1 MKKVIPILAVSLA
14 VVAVGIAGFF
24 VCDATKTQP
33 IIRAINRANI
43 TREIRVQEFSRMLA
57 DSIAATEAWLVTA
70 RVKDSVLVSE
80 AIARTKTTYAGR
92 EDRPFYQESIGS
104 LEKMLSDIRSEQLPY
119 MIHTRR
125 HIDWMKQEI
134 AWLNRE
140 AELLP

>member
-33 IIRAINRANI
+33 LIRAIDRTNDA
-43 TREIRVQEFSRMLA
+43 REIRVQDFSGMLA
-57 DSIAATEAWLVTA
+57 DSIAATEAWLAQA
-70 RVKDSVLVSE
+70 RAKDSLDVVKSIE
-80 AIARTKTTYAGR
+80 HIKVTYADSKHTTAFTDGI
-92 EDRPFYQESIGS
+92 SS
-104 LEKMLSDIRSEQLPY
+104 LEKMLSDIRDEQLPY
-119 MIHTRR
+119 MIQTRR
-125 HIDWMKQEI
+125 HINWMKQEM